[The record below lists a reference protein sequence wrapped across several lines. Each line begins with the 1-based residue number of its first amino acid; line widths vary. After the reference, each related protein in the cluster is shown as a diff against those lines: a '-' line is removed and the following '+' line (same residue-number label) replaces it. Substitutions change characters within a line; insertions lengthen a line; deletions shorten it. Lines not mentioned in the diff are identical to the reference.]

1 MAKIE
6 SRSPGFDYG
15 RILHHDRK
23 GLFLVWLTHSD
34 LRFIMFQAIVAWF
47 YTGQPEQEIML
58 ACGESVAQF
67 IASGGEEAAGEA
79 AAEGS
84 HAALR
89 TFAKILDIY

>member
-1 MAKIE
+1 MVAFYIMIV
-6 SRSPGFDYG
+6 RTF
-15 RILHHDRK
+15 
-23 GLFLVWLTHSD
+23 FCVWLIHID
-34 LRFIMFQAIVAWF
+34 LRSTMFQAIVAWF

-84 HAALR
+84 HAALL

>member
-1 MAKIE
+1 
-6 SRSPGFDYG
+6 
-15 RILHHDRK
+15 
-23 GLFLVWLTHSD
+23 
-34 LRFIMFQAIVAWF
+34 
-47 YTGQPEQEIML
+47 ML

>member
-1 MAKIE
+1 
-6 SRSPGFDYG
+6 
-15 RILHHDRK
+15 
-23 GLFLVWLTHSD
+23 
-34 LRFIMFQAIVAWF
+34 MFQAIVAWF

-67 IASGGEEAAGEA
+67 IASGGEEAA
-79 AAEGS
+79 AEGS